1 MSEKQESQAESDDLE
16 QARLLLQA
24 DAERRREVC
33 AKEIEAVLKKHGFIL
48 RVTEPQIILVEK
60 PNT

>member
-1 MSEKQESQAESDDLE
+1 MNEKQESGDLE

-24 DAERRREVC
+24 DVERRMEAC

-48 RVTEPQIILVEK
+48 RATEPQIILLDK
-60 PNT
+60 PET